1 MPQEWMVSKDGCI
14 CASMMG
20 WPAPGGPLRLPTSYV
35 GLLSL
40 ALGI

>member
-1 MPQEWMVSKDGCI
+1 MPQERMVLNDGCM

-20 WPAPGGPLRLPTSYV
+20 WPAPGGPLRLPISYV
-35 GLLSL
+35 SLLSL